1 MDQPPRQYSKVSF
14 WACLIVGAFGT
25 VDGFS
30 RLFSTN
36 IYQQQGWA
44 GVLAVSA
51 ALFVTAYFLYRRN
64 KAAAQALSEYENRR
78 RAEEAQRLEAERML
92 REQRRAEQEERRRR
106 QEEWEATH
114 GTIKTKIAGVTFDNE
129 DGTSRQRVLQSALAD
144 ECCGS
149 ITLESYEYKG
159 SDAILV
165 VYDGHGVGNIPK
177 NRVAEVLAV
186 IDRITAGS
194 LSVERFVPDDE
205 DGEARSLGGVIYRA
219 DLTLV
224 YSK

>member
-30 RLFSTN
+30 RLFSPN

-51 ALFVTAYFLYRRN
+51 ALFVAAYFLHRRN

-78 RAEEAQRLEAERML
+78 RTEEAQRLEADRML
-92 REQRRAEQEERRRR
+92 REQRRAEQEA
-106 QEEWEATH
+106 WEATH
-114 GTIKTKIAGVTFDNE
+114 GTITTKIAGVTFDND

-144 ECCGS
+144 ECCGT
-149 ITLESYEYKG
+149 ITLEHYDHKG

-165 VYDGHGVGNIPK
+165 IYDGHGVGNIPK

-186 IDRITAGS
+186 MDRITAGS

-205 DGEARSLGGVIYRA
+205 DDEVREAGGVIYRA